1 MPSSCPRKTF
11 FRLRMN
17 ILLVIVELHVAS
29 SKVKAGTTFNL
40 FLLLLNFVHSC
51 GLLHLCVRKK
61 GLKKKKKT
69 HTYFLSLSFGIF
81 LGIVLIEDNWGFAN
95 WLIESWRLL
104 SCFSSRRIVV
114 SNYFLLKSVNMQKF
128 LGLVFGCYLQFC
140 IIYYFVTSVFQ
151 NTSTFCYFILYIDW
165 DFTSIKM
172 EQLEHG
178 INKKQGKHLD
188 SLIFWTSASSLAFN
202 QHARVLGTRLE
213 NRMS

>member
-61 GLKKKKKT
+61 GLKKKT
-69 HTYFLSLSFGIF
+69 PHIFSLSFFWYF
-81 LGIVLIEDNWGFAN
+81 LGDSLNWGQLGICQLAN
-95 WLIESWRLL
+95 RVMETVVL
-104 SCFSSRRIVV
+104 FSSRRIVV
-114 SNYFLLKSVNMQKF
+114 SNCFLLKSVNMQKF
-128 LGLVFGCYLQFC
+128 LGLVFGCYFQFC

-151 NTSTFCYFILYIDW
+151 NTSTFCYFILYTDW

-178 INKKQGKHLD
+178 INKKRGKHLD